1 MLSFSLLLTLLCI
14 SGSHSCACACTHSS
28 STRFK
33 PLTSHSPCVP
43 FHSQDFTSRLNFSL
57 LETTPTASSPIYH
70 HQQTIATSKTS
81 CSLTILAFTFGRL
94 WDPEFAHLFHSTSS
108 FSLCFLPQQL
118 RNSSCPKS
126 LCPCLP
132 HFTTG
137 VSKQDPLS
145 IPTPAGNLSSLMF
158 LWELHLVAFLPYTL
172 IFPTATKLAIPAW
185 G

>member
-1 MLSFSLLLTLLCI
+1 MLSFSLSRSLFAVSLSL
-14 SGSHSCACACTHSS
+14 SCACACTHSS

-33 PLTSHSPCVP
+33 PLTSHSPCAP

-57 LETTPTASSPIYH
+57 PETTPTASSLIYH
-70 HQQTIATSKTS
+70 HQQTITTSNTS
-81 CSLTILAFTFGRL
+81 CSLTSGRL
-94 WDPEFAHLFHSTSS
+94 WAPEFALLSHSTSS

-118 RNSSCPKS
+118 RNIACPKS

-132 HFTTG
+132 HFTTE
-137 VSKQDPLS
+137 VRKQDPLS

-172 IFPTATKLAIPAW
+172 IFPTATKLAIPAC